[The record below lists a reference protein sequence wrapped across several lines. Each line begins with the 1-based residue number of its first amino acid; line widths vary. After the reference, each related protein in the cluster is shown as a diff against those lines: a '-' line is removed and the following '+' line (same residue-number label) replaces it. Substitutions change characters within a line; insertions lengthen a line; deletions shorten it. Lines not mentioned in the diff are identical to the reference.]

1 MAALSLHCT
10 TLRVAATSGVDCR
23 RFQANRASAAA
34 SASCSSLFTSS
45 SSSSSSSC
53 SVSSLGSRFSTV
65 RYGWGNNGRRVVRA
79 VIEEA
84 VASEQVD
91 VQAPTDNL
99 SMYFKAEGS
108 LIETAIPK
116 VTKALEATEGVSNV
130 NVYISEGAA
139 TVELTKQTSIQ
150 ATGVASGLVEIIEQA
165 GFKMQALSL
174 GFDEDDEDDNDYI
187 DYDTSTY
194 VDEDEVAAEA

>member
-34 SASCSSLFTSS
+34 SASCSSFFTSS

-65 RYGWGNNGRRVVRA
+65 RYGWGNNGRRPVRA

-99 SMYFKAEGS
+99 SMYFKVRPLFLVFIVFFFLLLNLAVLGLNPHTLYALPASS
-108 LIETAIPK
+108 LYGK
-116 VTKALEATEGVSNV
+116 SVSHC
-130 NVYISEGAA
+130 
-139 TVELTKQTSIQ
+139 
-150 ATGVASGLVEIIEQA
+150 
-165 GFKMQALSL
+165 F
-174 GFDEDDEDDNDYI
+174 
-187 DYDTSTY
+187 
-194 VDEDEVAAEA
+194 

>member
-23 RFQANRASAAA
+23 RFQANRASPAA
-34 SASCSSLFTSS
+34 SASCSSLFT
-45 SSSSSSSC
+45 SSSSSSC

-65 RYGWGNNGRRVVRA
+65 RYGWGNNGRRLVRA

-99 SMYFKAEGS
+99 SMYFK
-108 LIETAIPK
+108 
-116 VTKALEATEGVSNV
+116 VSPLFLV
-130 NVYISEGAA
+130 SIGFLFSSPEFGCSRVESSRLVCSSSVFLVWQICEPLFLVSSQLAA
-139 TVELTKQTSIQ
+139 KHLD
-150 ATGVASGLVEIIEQA
+150 LVCSRA
-165 GFKMQALSL
+165 
-174 GFDEDDEDDNDYI
+174 
-187 DYDTSTY
+187 
-194 VDEDEVAAEA
+194 

>member
-10 TLRVAATSGVDCR
+10 TLRVVAIGGVDCR
-23 RFQANRASAAA
+23 RFQANTA

-65 RYGWGNNGRRVVRA
+65 RYGWGNNGRRLVRA

-99 SMYFKAEGS
+99 SMYFKVSPLFLVSIGFFFSSPEFGCS
-108 LIETAIPK
+108 KVESSHLVCSSSVFLVWQICEPLILVCLQLAAK
-116 VTKALEATEGVSNV
+116 HLDL
-130 NVYISEGAA
+130 VYSRA
-139 TVELTKQTSIQ
+139 
-150 ATGVASGLVEIIEQA
+150 
-165 GFKMQALSL
+165 
-174 GFDEDDEDDNDYI
+174 
-187 DYDTSTY
+187 
-194 VDEDEVAAEA
+194 

>member
-23 RFQANRASAAA
+23 RFQANRASPAA
-34 SASCSSLFTSS
+34 SASCSSLFT

-65 RYGWGNNGRRVVRA
+65 RYGWGNNGRRLVRA

-99 SMYFKAEGS
+99 SMYFK
-108 LIETAIPK
+108 
-116 VTKALEATEGVSNV
+116 VSPLFLV
-130 NVYISEGAA
+130 SIGFLFSSPEFGCSRVESSRLVCSSSVFLVWQICEPLFLVSSQLAA
-139 TVELTKQTSIQ
+139 KHLD
-150 ATGVASGLVEIIEQA
+150 LVCSRA
-165 GFKMQALSL
+165 
-174 GFDEDDEDDNDYI
+174 
-187 DYDTSTY
+187 
-194 VDEDEVAAEA
+194 